1 MGQIITV
8 NFRDIYEREFTN
20 GPYAYLCDIDVEI
33 GDLVLVET
41 KFGYSLAQVSKLNQR
56 LTKGDI
62 NELKHVIK
70 VVMTNEE
77 QNKGGSNG
85 QN

>member
-8 NFRDIYEREFTN
+8 NFRDIYAKDFTN
-20 GPYAYLCDIDVEI
+20 GPYAYICNIDVKV

-62 NELKHVIK
+62 NDLKYVIK

-77 QNKGGSNG
+77 QEARNG